1 MLIFSHHD
9 HPCTMSDD
17 GTQRRRR
24 FLKAT
29 GGAAAAVTLP
39 GYLAS
44 GSVRDSDDVSASKE
58 QDTLKVAMVLPGS
71 IDDGGFMEAGYDG
84 LKSVK
89 NDLGAETTY
98 IDEVT
103 AEMDP
108 LTGALNE
115 LAADGPDLIIA
126 HGGQNSEAVAA
137 IAPEYPNIKFVVTQG
152 SVTGKNL
159 SSYVVLQEQSTFLA
173 GAAAGL
179 LTESGVV
186 GHISGIRVPPGL
198 KGRAAY
204 ADGLGY
210 TNPDATLLTTFAGD
224 QDDVEL
230 ARRVTE
236 AQIEQGADPIFTMLN
251 AGRQGAIKAAK
262 NHGDVSLF
270 GNVGKWYPRYPDVF
284 AGSAIANVSIAALRA
299 ARDVKNGEW
308 QSGQVVEI
316 GLENPDAVRLSLAP
330 SVPKKVRKRTD
341 VLAQRIIE
349 GDIEVK
355 TTYDGPEFDP
365 LEEHGQN
372 DEDDDGDGAVDED
385 DEDPNDAPS
394 NDDDD
399 GDGAIDEDDEPDD
412 GDDGSDDF
420 NGNAEDDDDGD
431 GHYDEDDENDG
442 GNSDDVDNDGD
453 GAIDEDDEPDTDD

>member
-1 MLIFSHHD
+1 
-9 HPCTMSDD
+9 MSDD
-17 GTQRRRR
+17 DTQRRRR

-29 GGAAAAVTLP
+29 GGVAAAVTLP
-39 GYLAS
+39 GYLAG
-44 GSVRDSDDVSASKE
+44 GSVRDSDSVTASKG

-84 LKSVK
+84 LQSIK

-98 IDEVT
+98 VDEVT

-108 LTGALNE
+108 LSEALNE
-115 LAADGPDLIIA
+115 LAADNPDLIIA
-126 HGGQNSEAVAA
+126 HGGQNSEAVASV
-137 IAPEYPNIKFVVTQG
+137 APEYPNIKFVVTQG

-159 SSYVVLQEQSTFLA
+159 ASYVVLQEQSTFLA

-230 ARRVTE
+230 AQRVTE

-262 NHGDVSLF
+262 NHDDVSLF
-270 GNVGKWYPRYPDVF
+270 GNVGEWYPRYPDVF
-284 AGSAIANVSIAALRA
+284 AGSAIANVSIAALSA
-299 ARDVKNGEW
+299 ARDVKNGDW

-330 SVPKKVRKRTD
+330 SVPDEVRKRTD
-341 VLAQRIIE
+341 SLAQRIIE
-349 GDIEVK
+349 ENIEVK
-355 TTYDGPEFDP
+355 TTEVG
-365 LEEHGQN
+365 
-372 DEDDDGDGAVDED
+372 
-385 DEDPNDAPS
+385 
-394 NDDDD
+394 
-399 GDGAIDEDDEPDD
+399 
-412 GDDGSDDF
+412 
-420 NGNAEDDDDGD
+420 
-431 GHYDEDDENDG
+431 
-442 GNSDDVDNDGD
+442 
-453 GAIDEDDEPDTDD
+453 

>member
-1 MLIFSHHD
+1 MFIPPHYD
-9 HPCTMSDD
+9 HQFTMSDD

-39 GYLAS
+39 GYLAR
-44 GSVRDSDDVSASKE
+44 GSVRDSDDVNASRE

-84 LKSVK
+84 LQSVK
-89 NDLGAETTY
+89 NELGAETAY

-103 AEMDP
+103 AEMDS
-108 LTGALNE
+108 LTKALNK
-115 LAADGPDLIIA
+115 LAANNPDLIIA

-137 IAPEYPNIKFVVTQG
+137 VAPGYPDIKFVVTQG
-152 SVTGKNL
+152 GVTGENL
-159 SSYVVLQEQSTFLA
+159 ASYVVLQEQSTFLA

-230 ARRVTE
+230 ARCVTA

-262 NHGDVSLF
+262 NHDDVSLF
-270 GNVGKWYPRYPDVF
+270 GNVGEWYSRYPDVF
-284 AGSAIANVSIAALRA
+284 AGSAIANVSIAVLNA
-299 ARDVKNGEW
+299 ARDVKNGDW
-308 QSGQVVEI
+308 QSGQIVEI

-330 SVPKKVRKRTD
+330 SIPEKVRKRTD
-341 VLAQRIIE
+341 SLAQRIIQ

-355 TTYDGPEFDP
+355 ITYDGPEFDP
-365 LEEHGQN
+365 FEEHGQN
-372 DEDDDGDGAVDED
+372 DEDDDGDGAIDED
-385 DEDPNDAPS
+385 DEDGDDVPS

-399 GDGAIDEDDEPDD
+399 VDGATDEDDEPDD

-431 GHYDEDDENDG
+431 GHYDEDDEQDG

-453 GAIDEDDEPDTDD
+453 GAVDEDDEPDTDD